1 MYKLTDI
8 KDVHLEVTSKCQAKC
23 PMCPR
28 RIQGGPLN
36 PFIHL
41 DEITLDRFKQ
51 WFPVEFIKQLNSM
64 FMCGNL
70 GDPIVSKDTLEI
82 YKYLRETNPHIR
94 LSMHT
99 NGSARDTEWWKQLA
113 QTQVKVTFGID
124 GLADTNHLYRISTDF
139 DKIIANAKAFIQAG
153 GFAKW
158 HMLVFKHNEHQVET
172 AEQMSKD
179 LGFKIFTTKHTSRF
193 KKDYLQVIDEKGN
206 PLHKL
211 EPTQKSADMIPLI
224 EQSQQETKPT
234 IVCKAV
240 KNKQLYVSAC
250 GNVSPCCW
258 LDMEWIPPMQD
269 SRIDYMERIGE
280 FPNLNTS
287 SLQEIFDGGYF
298 DKIEQTWG
306 HTPLQECGKQCGS
319 FDKLGVQFEN

>member
-1 MYKLTDI
+1 
-8 KDVHLEVTSKCQAKC
+8 
-23 PMCPR
+23 
-28 RIQGGPLN
+28 
-36 PFIHL
+36 
-41 DEITLDRFKQ
+41 
-51 WFPVEFIKQLNSM
+51 
-64 FMCGNL
+64 MCGNL

-82 YKYLRETNPHIR
+82 YQHLRAVNPRIG
-94 LSMHT
+94 LAMHT
-99 NGSARDTEWWKQLA
+99 NGSAKDKEWWRKLA
-113 QTQVKVTFGID
+113 KVNVKVTFGLD
-124 GLADTNHLYRISTDF
+124 GLKDTNHLYRISTDF
-139 DKIIANAKAFIQAG
+139 DKIIGNANAFIEEG

-158 HMLVFKHNEHQVET
+158 HMLVFKQNEHQVET

>member
-1 MYKLTDI
+1 MYKLEDI
-8 KDVHLEVTSKCQAKC
+8 RDVHLEVTSKCQAKC

-41 DEITLDRFKQ
+41 DEITLERFKQ
-51 WFPVEFIKQLNSM
+51 WFPDSFIQQLDSL

-82 YKYLRETNPHIR
+82 YEHIR
-94 LSMHT
+94 TVNPNIRLAMHT
-99 NGSARDTEWWKQLA
+99 NGSARDPEWWSKLA
-113 QTQVKVTFGID
+113 QLKVKVTFGID
-124 GLADTNHLYRISTDF
+124 GLADTNHLYRVSTDF
-139 DKIIANAKAFIQAG
+139 DKIIANAKAFIEAG

-158 HMLVFKHNEHQVET
+158 HMLVFKHNEHQVAT

-179 LGFKIFTTKHTSRF
+179 LGFKMFTTKHTSRF
-193 KKDYLQVIDEKGN
+193 KGDYLQVIDDTGR
-206 PLHKL
+206 PTHKI
-211 EPTQKSADMIPLI
+211 EPTQKSRDMIPLV
-224 EQSQQETKPT
+224 EKSQQETTPT

-240 KNKQLYVSAC
+240 KNKQIYVSAC

-258 LDMEWIPPMQD
+258 LDMVWIPPMQE
-269 SRIDYMERIGE
+269 SRIDYMTRIGE
-280 FPNLNTS
+280 FPNLKTS
-287 SLQEIFDGGYF
+287 NLNDIFENGYF
-298 DKIEQTWG
+298 DKIEQTWS

-319 FDKLGVQFEN
+319 FDKLGAQFEN